1 MKSPVLLVV
10 DDDELVL
17 ELLNDIL
24 QDEFTVVTAMDGPS
38 ALEKLRALSALDGVI
53 TDFDMPRMSG
63 LELMWRIRQRY
74 PTLPMVGLSGTLRS
88 HHQIAGRCPEGAVFL
103 QKPFGVS
110 ELLTLA
116 RRLFQPP
123 GNQDYAGRTQL

>member
-1 MKSPVLLVV
+1 MKMPVLLLV

-24 QDEFTVVTAMDGPS
+24 QNEFTVVTATDGPS
-38 ALEKLRALSALDGVI
+38 ALEKLRSLSALDGVI

-103 QKPFGVS
+103 QKPFEVS

>member
-1 MKSPVLLVV
+1 MKMPVLLLV

-24 QDEFTVVTAMDGPS
+24 QDEFTVVTATDGPS
-38 ALEKLRALSALDGVI
+38 ALEQLRSLSALDGVI
-53 TDFDMPRMSG
+53 TDFDMPHMSG

-103 QKPFGVS
+103 QKPFEVS

>member
-1 MKSPVLLVV
+1 MKMPVLLLV

-24 QDEFTVVTAMDGPS
+24 QDEFTVVTATDGPS
-38 ALEKLRALSALDGVI
+38 ALEKLRSLSALDGVI

-103 QKPFGVS
+103 QKPFEVS

>member
-1 MKSPVLLVV
+1 MKAPVLLVV

-24 QDEFTVVTAMDGPS
+24 QDEFTVVTATDGPS
-38 ALEKLRALSALDGVI
+38 ALEKLRLLSELDGVI

-103 QKPFGVS
+103 QKPFEVS